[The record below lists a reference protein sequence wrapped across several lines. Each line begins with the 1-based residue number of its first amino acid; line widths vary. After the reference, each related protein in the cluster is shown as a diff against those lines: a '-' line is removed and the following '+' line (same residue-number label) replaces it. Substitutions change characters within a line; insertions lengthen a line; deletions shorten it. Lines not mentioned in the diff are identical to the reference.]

1 MYTNLLNKAIEI
13 EGLIRILR
21 DGDAAPEVISLL
33 KEKTA
38 SLSAEVVSIEV
49 PVPAESFERQI
60 PEAPVSEDSGR
71 SVPRPGGAEEA
82 APAAIATSTSA
93 DDDIILSLDDDVPLQ
108 QPAPRMP
115 SSAAVFAAAKDIPS
129 LKSLFS
135 LNDRFLFSRELF
147 GGDMKM
153 FDSTLKFLEGIKD
166 FSDIED
172 YFYSEL
178 EWNPEDANVASF
190 LEILR
195 PHFND

>member
-1 MYTNLLNKAIEI
+1 MLKTAIEI
-13 EGLIRILR
+13 EGLVRILK
-21 DGDAAPEVISLL
+21 DGDP
-33 KEKTA
+33 
-38 SLSAEVVSIEV
+38 SAECVALLREKI
-49 PVPAESFERQI
+49 AELSELSENYEMPGETTTQS
-60 PEAPVSEDSGR
+60 EAHDLEAHSSDMGTDDNAGHLGEEPLPVSDDILLFSD
-71 SVPRPGGAEEA
+71 EE
-82 APAAIATSTSA
+82 PQQDKDKTDEPDEETSA
-93 DDDIILSLDDDVPLQ
+93 K
-108 QPAPRMP
+108 PAQV
-115 SSAAVFAAAKDIPS
+115 SDGAATD
-129 LKSLFS
+129 LKKYFS
-135 LNDRFLFSRELF
+135 LNDRYLYSRELF